1 MKKLLSALKIMLVMM
16 KTGFFTFGGGYAMI
30 SMLHGE
36 FVEKRAYLSNDEF
49 MDVVAVAES
58 TPGPIAINMATYI
71 GYKRSGFLGAL
82 LATFGMCAPSFAV
95 IFLISLFFDRFLEIT
110 WVKNAFHGIQI
121 AVIYIILSAGI
132 KMLKKLKK
140 SPFNIVIL
148 CVTATLMALFSIFG
162 VSFSAVFYILI
173 SGGLSLVI
181 FLVKYIRQRKGA
193 EK

>member
-1 MKKLLSALKIMLVMM
+1 MLVMM

-36 FVEKRAYLSNDEF
+36 FTEKRAYLSNDEF

-71 GYKRSGFLGAL
+71 GYKRCGFLGAL
-82 LATFGMCAPSFAV
+82 FATFGMCAPSFAI
-95 IFLISLFFDRFLEIT
+95 IFLISLFFDRFLEIS
-110 WVKNAFHGIQI
+110 WVKNVFHGIQI
-121 AVIYIILSAGI
+121 AVIYIILSAGV

-140 SPFNIVIL
+140 SPFNVVIL
-148 CVTATLMALFSIFG
+148 CVTATLMILFSIFG

-173 SGGLSLVI
+173 SGILSLVI
-181 FLVKYIRQRKGA
+181 FLIKYIRQRKGA
-193 EK
+193 GE

>member
-1 MKKLLSALKIMLVMM
+1 MKRLLGALRLMLVMM

-30 SMLHGE
+30 SMLHSE
-36 FVEKRAYLSNDEF
+36 FTQKHTYLTNDEF

-71 GYKRSGFLGAL
+71 GYKRCGFIGAIL
-82 LATFGMCAPSFAV
+82 STFGMCAPSFVV

-121 AVIYIILSAGI
+121 EVIYIILSAGV
-132 KMLKKLKK
+132 KMLRELKK

-148 CVTATLMALFSIFG
+148 CACATLMVLFSLFS

-173 SGGLSLVI
+173 SGGLGLVI
-181 FLVKYIRQRKGA
+181 FLIKYIKERRGGK
-193 EK
+193 

>member
-1 MKKLLSALKIMLVMM
+1 MM

-30 SMLHGE
+30 SMLHSE
-36 FVEKRAYLSNDEF
+36 FTEKRTYLTNDEF

-71 GYKRSGFLGAL
+71 GYKRCGFIGAFL
-82 LATFGMCAPSFAV
+82 STFGMCAPSFTV

-121 AVIYIILSAGI
+121 AVIYIILSAGV
-132 KMLKKLKK
+132 KMLRKLKK
-140 SPFNIVIL
+140 SPFNIVVL
-148 CVTATLMALFSIFG
+148 CVTATLMVLFSLFS

-173 SGGLSLVI
+173 SGGLGLVI
-181 FLVKYIRQRKGA
+181 FLIKYIKERRGGK
-193 EK
+193 